1 MWGERFCQLS
11 DGHSEHEKE
20 RQLSQFTSHIY
31 THTHTPHNSIT
42 VWYCNYISAPKK
54 GLLFRECFIKNLL
67 FFWPHTSI
75 KRAPSSTLRVYSV
88 CACIDPPKIMF
99 PFQKRFQILLFSK
112 SWNTTPKELPRQFI
126 RFSIHHMFHSYY
138 SGTKESES
146 HWLPV
151 LKSHCVTCQKL
162 FELFNKQGY
171 YLSIHCIIHSFSYSL
186 YMEC

>member
-1 MWGERFCQLS
+1 MKRRGSYHNSL
-11 DGHSEHEKE
+11 H
-20 RQLSQFTSHIY
+20 TY
-31 THTHTPHNSIT
+31 THILTPPTTQSQSGT
-42 VWYCNYISAPKK
+42 VTTFLHPKRAYFSENVSLK
-54 GLLFRECFIKNLL
+54 ICY

-88 CACIDPPKIMF
+88 CACIDPPQIMF
-99 PFQKRFQILLFSK
+99 PFQKRSQILLFSK
-112 SWNTTPKELPRQFI
+112 TWNTTPKELPRQFI